1 MNYYNEYMIK
11 VKLRELMWQKDVKAV
26 DIFNAT
32 GISTST
38 ISNIIRG
45 KRPSIRLDTIDK
57 LCDFLDCR
65 VQDLLE
71 FERVNK

>member
-1 MNYYNEYMIK
+1 
-11 VKLRELMWQKDVKAV
+11 MWEKDVSAV
-26 DIFNAT
+26 DIYNAT
-32 GISTST
+32 GISAST

-45 KRPSIRLDTIDK
+45 KRPSMRLDTIDK